1 MIMKFRMRVDD
12 VFTVGDKTIF
22 AGDLAV
28 VDAAVINGKCFLQ
41 IDGIN
46 LAEIEIKGE
55 VQSRSPYR
63 DLWTDQVINIC
74 PKDLV
79 GHDVWLIA
87 E

>member
-12 VFTVGDKTIF
+12 VFKVGNKTIF
-22 AGDLAV
+22 AGDVVV
-28 VDAAVINGKCFLQ
+28 VDSEVISGKCFLQ

-55 VQSRSPYR
+55 VQSRSHYR

-74 PKDLV
+74 SKDLI